1 MKIFFF
7 VNRFLTFFLF
17 LNFSIFL
24 ICFFFQFFS
33 IFSRETSYSLARA
46 ESLLV
51 REKESHEQTV
61 VILKETT
68 EKFTSVKNELEIT
81 RKKVEILS
89 EEKKINGK
97 ETLNVLKE
105 MKKMEDNTIKM
116 NKDKV
121 MLEQAA
127 KEQKEL
133 LQDSSRSIRL

>member
-1 MKIFFF
+1 MFLFPIFF
-7 VNRFLTFFLF
+7 N
-17 LNFSIFL
+17 
-24 ICFFFQFFS
+24 FFS
-33 IFSRETSYSLARA
+33 DNFFKRETSYSLARA

>member
-1 MKIFFF
+1 M
-7 VNRFLTFFLF
+7 
-17 LNFSIFL
+17 
-24 ICFFFQFFS
+24 
-33 IFSRETSYSLARA
+33 
-46 ESLLV
+46 LV

-81 RKKVEILS
+81 RKKVEMLL
-89 EEKKINGK
+89 EEKKTNGK

-105 MKKMEDNTIKM
+105 MKNMEDNTIKM

-127 KEQKEL
+127 KEQQEL

>member
-1 MKIFFF
+1 M
-7 VNRFLTFFLF
+7 FL
-17 LNFSIFL
+17 
-24 ICFFFQFFS
+24 FQFFS
-33 IFSRETSYSLARA
+33 IFSISFKNNFFKRETSYSLARA

>member
-1 MKIFFF
+1 MKWKDVQKDITEDIKK
-7 VNRFLTFFLF
+7 RRELG
-17 LNFSIFL
+17 L
-24 ICFFFQFFS
+24 I
-33 IFSRETSYSLARA
+33 ITTTEHKARETSYSLARA

-105 MKKMEDNTIKM
+105 MKRMEDNTIKM
-116 NKDKV
+116 N
-121 MLEQAA
+121 
-127 KEQKEL
+127 
-133 LQDSSRSIRL
+133 